1 MPQVKPTS
9 TPLTRGQCTRRAVL
23 LTFCDPVPAESLQQL
38 SQLSANDWQ
47 KLLYWLDT
55 SGLALYFLDRMVDLQ
70 LWHTLPPAVF
80 ARLKRNLV
88 DNAERTRG
96 LIGESLSIQREFQK
110 AGVSYALLKGFSLYP
125 HSVPRLELRS
135 QLDLDFLVA
144 EKHIPESRVILERH
158 GYHLHAVSGRS
169 WEFKTDHIP
178 NASLDDLYKNVP
190 HRCVELHAELALPG
204 QRSLLASATSQDFHG
219 LRMPVLSPADLFLGQ
234 GMHVFKHI
242 CSESSRIA
250 HLLEFR
256 RHVIARRGDNAF
268 WNEIQAIAETN
279 PRAPLALGVATLLI
293 ARIMGEFAPESLTS
307 WTVDCLPVGA
317 RLWIERYGHRSALAD
332 FPGTK
337 LYLLLQR
344 ELEARGVTATR
355 TVRRALMPL
364 RLPLPVARPAVNET
378 FQSRVR
384 RYRLQLGFILLRL
397 RFHVTEGGRYFL
409 ESLRWR
415 RYMNQFTRTEASGSP
430 SEVPLISIRN
440 PFSPTTKE

>member
-1 MPQVKPTS
+1 
-9 TPLTRGQCTRRAVL
+9 
-23 LTFCDPVPAESLQQL
+23 
-38 SQLSANDWQ
+38 
-47 KLLYWLDT
+47 
-55 SGLALYFLDRMVDLQ
+55 
-70 LWHTLPPAVF
+70 
-80 ARLKRNLV
+80 LKRNLV

-256 RHVIARRGDNAF
+256 RHVIAFLSVQGFGLSGMATARRSP
-268 WNEIQAIAETN
+268 IS
-279 PRAPLALGVATLLI
+279 PAPSYTCSCSANSKPGV
-293 ARIMGEFAPESLTS
+293 
-307 WTVDCLPVGA
+307 
-317 RLWIERYGHRSALAD
+317 
-332 FPGTK
+332 
-337 LYLLLQR
+337 
-344 ELEARGVTATR
+344 
-355 TVRRALMPL
+355 
-364 RLPLPVARPAVNET
+364 
-378 FQSRVR
+378 
-384 RYRLQLGFILLRL
+384 
-397 RFHVTEGGRYFL
+397 
-409 ESLRWR
+409 
-415 RYMNQFTRTEASGSP
+415 
-430 SEVPLISIRN
+430 
-440 PFSPTTKE
+440 